1 MIQIILDIVMIIL
14 WTIWVVLNFIEGDVI
29 SAILNIY
36 CTICWIICLI
46 LDIKN
51 GKKKKK
57 IVLVMTVFL

>member
-14 WTIWVVLNFIEGDVI
+14 WIICVVLNFIEGNVF
-29 SAILNIY
+29 SAILNIF

-51 GKKKKK
+51 E
-57 IVLVMTVFL
+57 MH